1 MASSN
6 IALADRFTDGCYEQ
20 GLPEVLRGLLYIP
33 RELSHVWLYDERG
46 CRLFEKICQLPEYY
60 LTRVETAI
68 LRAQAPAMAAAIGA
82 DVSVIEYGSGEGA
95 KTRLLLDALSQP
107 RHYVPVDIAASS
119 LARTARA
126 LQRDYPQLKVL
137 PLCADFTRPIEL
149 PLLTASARR
158 LIYFPGST
166 LGNYSASDAVR
177 LLRLMRDL
185 AGDDGLALIGFDL
198 VKERALLEQAY
209 NDAQGVTAEF
219 NLNALRHMNR
229 RLGIGFDVS
238 HFRHRALW
246 VEPEQR
252 IEMHLIST
260 VHQTLRVGAAAIRML
275 RGDFIRTEYCH
286 KYSIEGFAS
295 LAAQAGWSPREGW
308 SDENTWFRVQ
318 LLAAR

>member
-6 IALADRFTDGCYEQ
+6 IALADRFTDGRYEQ

-33 RELSHVWLYDERG
+33 RQLSHVWLYDERG

-149 PLLTASARR
+149 PPLAASARR

-166 LGNYSASDAVR
+166 TR
-177 LLRLMRDL
+177 
-185 AGDDGLALIGFDL
+185 
-198 VKERALLEQAY
+198 
-209 NDAQGVTAEF
+209 
-219 NLNALRHMNR
+219 
-229 RLGIGFDVS
+229 
-238 HFRHRALW
+238 
-246 VEPEQR
+246 
-252 IEMHLIST
+252 
-260 VHQTLRVGAAAIRML
+260 
-275 RGDFIRTEYCH
+275 
-286 KYSIEGFAS
+286 
-295 LAAQAGWSPREGW
+295 
-308 SDENTWFRVQ
+308 Q
-318 LLAAR
+318 LLGERCRAAVATDA